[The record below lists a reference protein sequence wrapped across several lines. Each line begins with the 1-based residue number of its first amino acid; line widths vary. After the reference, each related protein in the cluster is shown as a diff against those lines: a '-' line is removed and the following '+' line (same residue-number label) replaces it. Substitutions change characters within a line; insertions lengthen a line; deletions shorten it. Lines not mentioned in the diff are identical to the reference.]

1 MTKKYWMATFLAS
14 STLFPQTTSAQVMLS
29 TYSETLSCPV
39 TEEGE
44 DAFTRECEGPGNVKA
59 VLQYVD
65 GLFGVFY
72 LPMNGKVPMERSDM
86 VEVSPNARHPY
97 GAKHEWRIRK
107 GDGQPCAAII
117 RAYAT
122 KGEFL
127 VVTDLE
133 DGKRLGRVKTNQQ
146 AVNLADKACA
156 NSSKV
161 NGSSEVVT
169 APITP
174 FPSDD
179 TITQSANKGTETF
192 SRIYTETGISGAM
205 EEIERC
211 YQTFDRQ
218 PSVAGL
224 ANCAALD
231 IVAANVD
238 TAMTRNVPNL
248 GQAFFSG
255 EKPDQRI
262 IDGMNRLGLDD
273 QQRAAFD
280 KEISTALGV
289 ALTIGTSDP
298 AEKVAPKSVFSF

>member
-14 STLFPQTTSAQVMLS
+14 STLFPQTTSAQVMRS

-44 DAFTRECEGPGNVKA
+44 DAFTRECKGPGNVKA
-59 VLQYVD
+59 ILQYID

-72 LPMNGKVPMERSDM
+72 LPMGGKVPMERSDM

-97 GAKHEWRIRK
+97 GAKHEWRIRQ
-107 GDGQPCAAII
+107 GDEQP
-117 RAYAT
+117 RGYTT

-127 VVTDLE
+127 VVTELT

-146 AVNLADKACA
+146 ALSLADKACA

-161 NGSSEVVT
+161 NGSAEIVT
-169 APITP
+169 TPITP
-174 FPSDD
+174 LPSDH

-211 YQTFDRQ
+211 YQAFDRQ

-238 TAMTRNVPNL
+238 TAMTRKVPNL
-248 GQAFFSG
+248 GQTFFSG

-289 ALTIGTSDP
+289 TLTTATSDP
-298 AEKVAPKSVFSF
+298 AEKVAPKSVFKF